1 MKKSFILIA
10 LTSLFISSCATRP
23 PVEVAEAPQ
32 KVIKEKVTKVKDKGT
47 KQVVTIRSSVDVVM
61 IDHQYFK
68 IAYNSKKR
76 LAEYVTYQLTAD
88 HLKSKSAER
97 NNKFIPDPYLVD
109 KDIPYVVTAEYAK
122 SGYDRGHLAPSADF
136 AWNQEANNMT
146 FVMSNMAPQTPG
158 LNRDAWKRLED
169 QVRKWACGEE
179 KITVITGPVLTNNL
193 PTLKSGLEIP
203 QEFFKIVIDETAP
216 KKTIAFLYHQTD
228 KGNVLSER
236 VVPMNNIEKA
246 TGIAFNQ
253 DFPELRN
260 EKMRV
265 PASLNE
271 WKEADCR

>member
-1 MKKSFILIA
+1 MLIM
-10 LTSLFISSCATRP
+10 LITLFISSCATRRPVDVQEP
-23 PVEVAEAPQ
+23 PH
-32 KVIKEKVTKVKDKGT
+32 KVTKDVISERLKKAGNQVEVKKT
-47 KQVVTIRSSVDVVM
+47 LSDVVM

-68 IAYNSKKR
+68 IAYNFKR
-76 LAEYVTYQLTAD
+76 RLPEYVTYQLTAD
-88 HLKSKSAER
+88 NLRSKSAER
-97 NNKFIPDPYLVD
+97 NNKFIPDPILVE
-109 KDIPYVVTAEYAK
+109 KNIPYVVTAEYTK

-136 AWNQEANNMT
+136 AWDQDANNKT

-179 KITVITGPVLTNNL
+179 KITVITGPVLADNL
-193 PTLKSGLEIP
+193 PRMKSGLEIP
-203 QEFFKIVIDETAP
+203 QDFFKIIIDETAP

-228 KGNVLSER
+228 KGNVLNER
-236 VVPMNNIEKA
+236 IVPMNNVEKA
-246 TGIAFNQ
+246 TGIALQ
-253 DFPELRN
+253 KDFPELRN

>member
-1 MKKSFILIA
+1 MKNPYMLVLLI
-10 LTSLFISSCATRP
+10 SLIVSGCATRP
-23 PVEVAEAPQ
+23 HVEVQEPPQ
-32 KVIKEKVTKVKDKGT
+32 KDRKAEIPG
-47 KQVVTIRSSVDVVM
+47 RSKKTGKPIEVNKIPVDIVM

-68 IAYNSKKR
+68 IAYNSKRR
-76 LAEYVTYQLTAD
+76 LPEYVTYQLTANQ
-88 HLKSKSAER
+88 LKSKSAER
-97 NNKFIPDPYLVD
+97 SNKFIPDPILVE
-109 KDIPYVVTAEYAK
+109 KNIPYVVTAEYTK

-136 AWNQEANNMT
+136 AWNQDANNMT

-179 KITVITGPVLTNNL
+179 KVTVITGPVLADNL
-193 PTLKSGLEIP
+193 PRMKSGLEIP
-203 QEFFKIVIDETAP
+203 QDFFKIIIDETAP

-228 KGNVLSER
+228 KGNVLNER
-236 VVPMNNIEKA
+236 IVPMNNVEKA
-246 TGIAFNQ
+246 TGIAFHQ
-253 DFPELRN
+253 DFPELKN

>member
-1 MKKSFILIA
+1 MKKSYILVV
-10 LTSLFISSCATRP
+10 LTAFFVSGCATRP
-23 PVEVAEAPQ
+23 PVVVLEPPV
-32 KVIKEKVTKVKDKGT
+32 KVTKVKEKVVRPV
-47 KQVVTIRSSVDVVM
+47 VVTKAPTDVVI

-68 IAYNSKKR
+68 IVYNAKRR

-88 HLKSKSAER
+88 QLKSKSAER
-97 NNKFIPDPYLVD
+97 NNKFIPDPYLVN
-109 KDIPYVVTAEYAK
+109 KNIPYVVTAEYTK

-136 AWNQEANNMT
+136 AWDQDANNMT

-179 KITVITGPVLTNNL
+179 KVTVITGPVLTDNL

-203 QEFFKIVIDETAP
+203 QDFFKIIIDETAP

-228 KGNVLSER
+228 RGNVLNSR
-236 VVPMNNIEKA
+236 MVPMNNIEKA
-246 TGIAFNQ
+246 TGIAFTQ

-265 PASLNE
+265 PASLSE